1 MTIGMGNVVDNDEV
15 TENDNNDGNEDAL
28 CIAEV
33 LPGAV
38 VCASSSHCS
47 LLLPPPGGG
56 GRIKKLLEVVVVE
69 SQNHIRKTPRLVV

>member
-38 VCASSSHCS
+38 VCASSSGCS
-47 LLLPPPGGG
+47 FLLPPPGGSEKKETPG
-56 GRIKKLLEVVVVE
+56 GRCCK
-69 SQNHIRKTPRLVV
+69 IRNR